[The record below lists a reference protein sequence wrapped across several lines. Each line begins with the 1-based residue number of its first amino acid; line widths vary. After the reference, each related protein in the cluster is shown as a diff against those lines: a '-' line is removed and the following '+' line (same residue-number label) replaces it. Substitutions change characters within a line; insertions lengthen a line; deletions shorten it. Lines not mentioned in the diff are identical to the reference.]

1 VKNFLIAAVQM
12 NALIAKSDGNL
23 KLHESLIYQAAGKKC
38 KLILFPELSITSH
51 WVSDKA
57 IWEAEVVPDG
67 KRCQIIASL
76 AKQHHIYIGAGI
88 AETCNG
94 AIYNSYMIFGPEGY
108 IGHQRKIHASGDE
121 YFYYRRGNSFEVF
134 DLPFCKIG
142 INICFDTIFPES
154 ARVLALKGA
163 ELIAA
168 PHAARSG
175 KVPATD
181 TAERSIVKRSK
192 EFACKLSSVRAYDN
206 RCYYVYC
213 NQAGVAGKVNRKTV
227 YHAGGVF
234 ILNPIGDVVAESRSR
249 NTKAEMV
256 IARLDKDLL
265 TRARGDACCP
275 LTVRRP
281 SAYREIANENI

>member
-1 VKNFLIAAVQM
+1 MKNFLIAAVQV
-12 NALIAKSDGNL
+12 NALIAKSDDNL
-23 KLHESLIYQAAGKKC
+23 KLHEDFIYKAAGKKC

-57 IWEAEVVPDG
+57 IGEAEMVPDG

-76 AKQHHIYIGAGI
+76 AKQHNIYIGAGI
-88 AETCNG
+88 AEACNS

-108 IGHQRKIHASGDE
+108 IGHQRKVHSSGDE
-121 YFYYRRGNSFEVF
+121 YFYYRGGSSFEVF
-134 DLPFCKIG
+134 DLPFCRIG

-163 ELIAA
+163 ELIVA

-181 TAERSIVKRSK
+181 TAERPIVKRSK
-192 EFACKLSSVRAYDN
+192 EFARKLSSVRAYDN

-234 ILNPIGDVVAESRSR
+234 ILNPMGDVVAESRSR
-249 NTKAEMV
+249 NTKAEIV
-256 IARLDKDLL
+256 IARLDKNFL

-275 LTVRRP
+275 LTVRKP
-281 SAYREIANENI
+281 SAYREIANDNI